1 MKFEIFSSREDLQ
14 SISKL
19 RKEVLADHTKGA
31 QSVIIWIQ
39 SEGTNWREIH

>member
-1 MKFEIFSSREDLQ
+1 MKDWQFEILSRWEDLQ

-31 QSVIIWIQ
+31 QSVIIWIDN
-39 SEGTNWREIH
+39 EGTK